1 MQYPGPDPVADFA
14 TVSRR
19 WSSLSIVALLA
30 LAACGNASSAGAPTT
45 SPNTEAPTTA
55 VATTAAVTTTAASL
69 DTLLSP
75 DTEAP
80 DSTVGTSAASTETL
94 PKPEDPPPPDL
105 VVPRSQIGRIELPD
119 IKIDQPLYEGVSLPT
134 LNKGPGHWP
143 GSAMPGQL
151 GNVVIA
157 GHRVSHN
164 HPFRDIDKLKPGNQ
178 VVFTFQGGRY
188 VYLVRETKIVYPD
201 ALWIVEQTPS
211 KTATLFACHPKGST
225 KQRIVVFLDYAPD
238 LSTPAA

>member
-1 MQYPGPDPVADFA
+1 MQSPEHDPVADFP

-30 LAACGNASSAGAPTT
+30 LAGCGSATSSGAPTT
-45 SPNTEAPTTA
+45 SPATEAPTS
-55 VATTAAVTTTAASL
+55 VVETTAAPTSAPVSL

-80 DSTVGTSAASTETL
+80 VSTVGTTVAETL

-105 VVPRSQIGRIELPD
+105 IVPRSQIGRIELPD
-119 IKIDQPLYEGVSLPT
+119 IKIDQPLFEGVSLPT

-143 GSAMPGQL
+143 GSAVPGQL

-178 VVFTFQGGRY
+178 VIFTFNGGRY
-188 VYLVRETKIVYPD
+188 VYLVRDTKIVFPD
-201 ALWIVEQTPS
+201 ALWIVEQTPN

>member
-1 MQYPGPDPVADFA
+1 MAESPLVK
-14 TVSRR
+14 RHR
-19 WSSLSIVALLA
+19 ILLSMTAVVG
-30 LAACGNASSAGAPTT
+30 LAACGGRSAVAPTT
-45 SPNTEAPTTA
+45 AAPTTVAPTTA
-55 VATTAAVTTTAASL
+55 VPTSTLSL

-75 DTEAP
+75 DTTDIAT
-80 DSTVGTSAASTETL
+80 TVSSPGTDETL
-94 PKPEDPPPPDL
+94 PKPEEPPPPDL
-105 VVPRSQIGRIELPD
+105 TVPRKQIGSIAIPD
-119 IKIDQPLYEGVSLPT
+119 IQIDEPMFEGVSLPT

-143 GSAMPGQL
+143 GSALPGQL

-178 VVFTFQGGRY
+178 VIFTVNGGRY
-188 VYLVRETKIVYPD
+188 VYLVRETKIVSPD
-201 ALWIVEQTPS
+201 ALWIVEQTPT

-225 KQRIVVFLDYAPD
+225 KKRIVVFLDYAPT